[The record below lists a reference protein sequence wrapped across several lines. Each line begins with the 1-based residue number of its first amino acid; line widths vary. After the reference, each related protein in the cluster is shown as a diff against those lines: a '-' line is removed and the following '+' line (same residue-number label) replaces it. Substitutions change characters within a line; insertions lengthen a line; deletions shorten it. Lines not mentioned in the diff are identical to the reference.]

1 MLSLLVVSKLL
12 LAVSKLLLAA
22 SKLLWLVVRSFL
34 ACCFEVCFL
43 VLGFNY
49 FLACKFI
56 NNYFLVI
63 CQAVVLFVFL
73 RANVYMTFAQ
83 CVFCFRCLR
92 KGKTRLSKS

>member
-12 LAVSKLLLAA
+12 LAVSKLL
-22 SKLLWLVVRSFL
+22 WLVVRSFL
-34 ACCFEVCFL
+34 ACCFAVCFL

-63 CQAVVLFVFL
+63 YQAVVLYAFCW
-73 RANVYMTFAQ
+73 ANVYIVFAQ
-83 CVFCFRCLR
+83 CVFCFCCFKKERPV
-92 KGKTRLSKS
+92 